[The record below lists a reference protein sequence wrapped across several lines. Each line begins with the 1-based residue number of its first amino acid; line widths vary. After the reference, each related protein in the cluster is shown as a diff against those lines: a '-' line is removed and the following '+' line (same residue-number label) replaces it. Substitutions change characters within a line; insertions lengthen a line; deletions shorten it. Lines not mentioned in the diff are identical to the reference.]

1 MMIRLGKSK
10 KEKGVGV
17 LRTVRS
23 VLLVAVLALMPACS
37 AVSGYRIASPPS
49 QPPLPRVS
57 ITSSHGGITSQW
69 INGVA
74 LPGMGDLK
82 SWETATGEHP
92 AVVAM
97 FDRFGSPFPMSAIR
111 QTLMAKAVP
120 LLQLDPSS
128 ISLAAI
134 TGGAYNRQLRA
145 YDAAIR
151 SLNEPVF
158 LSFGHEMNGVWYS
171 WGCGKSSPRLF
182 RAAWRHIHT
191 LITAPQV
198 TWIWTINDIWNHDPC
213 PLRSWY
219 PGAAYVNWVG
229 IDGYL
234 RASVDTFRAAFG
246 RTLAILHRLT
256 RRKPILLAET
266 GITWGPNWARR
277 INRLYAGAHRAGL
290 RGIVYFDGM
299 TSNGDYRPQ
308 DHPAALAAFRKALQR
323 WS

>member
-1 MMIRLGKSK
+1 MGA
-10 KEKGVGV
+10 
-17 LRTVRS
+17 LRAVRS
-23 VLLVAVLALMPACS
+23 VLPVAVLALVTGCS

-49 QPPLPRVS
+49 RPPLPRVS
-57 ITSSHGGITSQW
+57 ITSPHGGITSQW

-74 LPGMGDLK
+74 LPGIGDLK
-82 SWETATGEHP
+82 SWETTTGEHP

-97 FDRFGSPFPMSAIR
+97 FDRFGSPFPTSAIR
-111 QTLMAKAVP
+111 QALMAKAVP
-120 LLQLDPSS
+120 LLQLDPSG

-182 RAAWRHIHT
+182 RSAWRHIHA

-198 TWIWTINDIWNHDPC
+198 TWIWTINDIWNNDPC

-219 PGAAYVNWVG
+219 PGAAYVDWVG

-246 RTLAILHRLT
+246 RTLAILHRLA

-266 GITWGPNWARR
+266 GVTWGPNWAQR
-277 INRLYAGAHRAGL
+277 IKRLYAGAHRARF

-308 DHPAALAAFRKALQR
+308 DHPAALAAFRRALQK